1 MCRCNYRCNSR
12 NCRPTTC
19 PRNNNCSRCTN
30 FTNTCRCNM
39 YENSLTENSV
49 FPANYLYGHS
59 YTPNQCMNKTF
70 TPEIG
75 LEHGT
80 IFPEL
85 VSPYSPGQSIDFI
98 EYLRNGGI

>member
-30 FTNTCRCNM
+30 STNTCRCTM

-75 LEHGT
+75 LENGT

-98 EYLRNGGI
+98 EYLRNGGV